1 LYFSFAPLANS
12 KLSYKRCHQ
21 KRKSKDTSRKK
32 QINNFLLWL
41 VVKSAFW
48 AWLSFVK
55 NKRSQLL
62 RKNYSPLY
70 KALIWHLLKWN
81 LGLFWAFLAFFS
93 LLSLTDHLFHEQDRD
108 FVFCA
113 LENFAIDRLWY

>member
-1 LYFSFAPLANS
+1 VLFGLGYRLQRIREVNCSEKTIA
-12 KLSYKRCHQ
+12 
-21 KRKSKDTSRKK
+21 
-32 QINNFLLWL
+32 
-41 VVKSAFW
+41 
-48 AWLSFVK
+48 
-55 NKRSQLL
+55 
-62 RKNYSPLY
+62 PLY

-93 LLSLTDHLFHEQDRD
+93 LLSLTDHLFHEQDRE